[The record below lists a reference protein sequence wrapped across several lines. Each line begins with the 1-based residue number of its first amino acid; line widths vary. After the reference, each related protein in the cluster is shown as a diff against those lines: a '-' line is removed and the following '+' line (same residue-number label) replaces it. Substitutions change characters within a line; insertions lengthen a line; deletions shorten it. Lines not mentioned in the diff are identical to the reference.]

1 VIKVVLFDLGDTL
14 VVEEEIQG
22 RHLQEVEL
30 QKVPYVD
37 HVLHELKKRYKLG
50 VVTNTTTSG
59 EEHVRTA
66 LKKIGIE
73 RDFDVIV
80 TSVDVGYEKPHEKIF
95 LTALRKLCV
104 KPNEA
109 VMVGN
114 RISKDVLGAN
124 KLGMTSILYKW
135 NERYLDKI
143 TSNLEKPDYTIKSL
157 SEILP
162 TLSQYVKKKG
172 FCGRIWEISPD
183 VYDSNH
189 PYRSY
194 TLKHDPSRENK

>member
-1 VIKVVLFDLGDTL
+1 
-14 VVEEEIQG
+14 
-22 RHLQEVEL
+22 
-30 QKVPYVD
+30 
-37 HVLHELKKRYKLG
+37 
-50 VVTNTTTSG
+50 
-59 EEHVRTA
+59 
-66 LKKIGIE
+66 
-73 RDFDVIV
+73 
-80 TSVDVGYEKPHEKIF
+80 
-95 LTALRKLCV
+95 
-104 KPNEA
+104 
-109 VMVGN
+109 MVGN